1 MQSLVAAGSISD
13 ASKIYLDIWLLE
25 KTPTVEFRVADVC
38 LRVDEAVLLAG
49 LIQSLL
55 TFVRPAL
62 EEADDWA
69 EVSALAAE
77 VLRGGNGAMRQRAVF
92 AETNR
97 MEAVVDYILG
107 ETARGTEEAAR
118 VPGLQ
123 KAPAGSRPIGRRQG
137 GGRAAP
143 LLPYFPVRR
152 THLCRGCKKP
162 RYS

>member
-1 MQSLVAAGSISD
+1 LVQSLVAAGSISD
-13 ASKIYLDIWLLE
+13 ASKIYWDIRLPE

-38 LRVDEAVLLAG
+38 LRVDEAVLLAEM
-49 LIQSLL
+49 IQSLL

-107 ETARGTEEAAR
+107 KTARGTEKVAW
-118 VPGLQ
+118 VPGL
-123 KAPAGSRPIGRRQG
+123 
-137 GGRAAP
+137 
-143 LLPYFPVRR
+143 
-152 THLCRGCKKP
+152 
-162 RYS
+162 